1 MIEFLFIL
9 ILFFFLNRIK
19 TIFVK
24 GMGASIPKCVKLALN
39 LIENYSDITYEI
51 ITSTVPTK
59 S

>member
-1 MIEFLFIL
+1 
-9 ILFFFLNRIK
+9 
-19 TIFVK
+19 
-24 GMGASIPKCVKLALN
+24 MGASIPKCVKLALN